1 MIKALRLLFLAALAV
16 VLIALAL
23 ANGEIVTL
31 RALPPEAGD
40 FLGFSWSVH
49 LPLYLVIFAGILV
62 GLLIGFVWEWLRERR
77 IRVGHAQATRKAAHL
92 EREVDRLKTKAEGP
106 KDEVLALLDAPKAP
120 AKAR

>member
-40 FLGFSWSVH
+40 FLGFSWSVQ
-49 LPLYLVIFAGILV
+49 LPLYLVIFAGILI
-62 GLLIGFVWEWLRERR
+62 GLLIGFVWEWLREHK
-77 IRVGHAQATRKAAHL
+77 IRSHAVKVSRKAAHL

-106 KDEVLALLDAPKAP
+106 KDEVLALLEAPS
-120 AKAR
+120 R